1 MAENSK
7 SRCEEQ
13 GIPFFRFSP
22 KFDEVIAAGETDNEK
37 LFNMII
43 KTKLSLKQDKKRLDE
58 LTKIFHA
65 IEDSSKSLGRQSISE
80 EEDDP
85 KKEEDMTEEEEKEV
99 IKEKDES
106 SSPQNDVESQNI
118 PEEEDE
124 SIVQLVQSIKEEN
137 QNSYHM
143 QFTGNFLVNSHLGS
157 GDVEAGTRLN
167 DALNERPSDAAI
179 SFQAPDHNANSSAS
193 VNHNSAQA
201 SPVLYKHYRRDNKRL
216 DESRDEYTDYNRETL
231 V

>member
-58 LTKIFHA
+58 LAKIFHA

-80 EEDDP
+80 EEEEEDEVKAP
-85 KKEEDMTEEEEKEV
+85 KKEEDMTKEEEKEV
-99 IKEKDES
+99 MKEMDERS
-106 SSPQNDVESQNI
+106 STQNDIESQNI
-118 PEEEDE
+118 HEEEDE

-143 QFTGNFLVNSHLGS
+143 QFTENFLVNSHLGL
-157 GDVEAGTRLN
+157 GDVEVGTRLN
-167 DALNERPSDAAI
+167 DALNERPSDAAT
-179 SFQAPDHNANSSAS
+179 SFQAPAHNA
-193 VNHNSAQA
+193 
-201 SPVLYKHYRRDNKRL
+201 
-216 DESRDEYTDYNRETL
+216 
-231 V
+231 